1 MAQQLST
8 TVATIS
14 RFHSFEVALQLQKRK
29 ALKTIY
35 SGLARRF
42 LRRYPVDPAALRTFP
57 WFQTPLEAAQRL
69 KFLSPAQSMKLEW
82 IAKTALDRHISRT
95 LPDCHVFM
103 ALSGIG
109 LAAGRA
115 AQERNIAY
123 ICDRSSSHIA
133 YQNELLRAEYEML
146 DLPYQPISERMIDRE
161 EQEYSEADT
170 IVVPSGFAE
179 RSFVERGYA
188 PKRLCRIPFGVN
200 LASFKRVCDRDDE
213 FVVLFVGSPSVQKGF
228 HYLLQAFVRA
238 DIPGAKLRV
247 VGNPLGETEKL
258 LKKFPVPGIEVLG
271 PQFQPEV
278 VRHMSRAS
286 ALVLPSI
293 QEGMALVQ
301 AEAMACGCPVV
312 ASANTGSEDLF
323 SNGEEGFILAPG
335 DIEGLAEKMIQLY
348 EDKPLRDAMGS
359 KGVLRARNIGG
370 WDGYGERL
378 VSLCLSLAKARG
390 HDVEVSE
397 DELASS
403 QEA

>member
-1 MAQQLST
+1 MAEQLT
-8 TVATIS
+8 TTIATIS
-14 RFHSFEVALQLQKRK
+14 RFHSFEVALQLQKRQ
-29 ALKTIY
+29 ALKRIY

-42 LRRYPVDPAALRTFP
+42 LKRYPVDAGALQTFP
-57 WFQTPLEAAQRL
+57 WYQTPLEAAQRL
-69 KFLSPAQSMKLEW
+69 KLLSPARSMKLEW
-82 IAKTALDRHISRT
+82 LAKTALDRHIART

-109 LAAGRA
+109 LAAGKA
-115 AQERNIAY
+115 AQKRNIAY

-238 DIPGAKLRV
+238 DIPGAKLKI
-247 VGNPLGETEKL
+247 VGNPLGETAKL
-258 LKKFPVPGIEVLG
+258 LEKFPVPGIEILG

-286 ALVLPSI
+286 VLVLPSI

-312 ASANTGSEDLF
+312 ASTSTGSEDLF
-323 SNGEEGFILAPG
+323 TDGEEGFILTPG
-335 DIEGLAEKMIQLY
+335 DVEGLAGKMVQLH
-348 EDKPLRDAMGS
+348 EDQSLRDTMGT
-359 KGVLRARNIGG
+359 KGVLRAQNIGG
-370 WDGYGERL
+370 WDGYGDKL
-378 VSLCLSLAKARG
+378 VALCFALAKARG
-390 HDVEVSE
+390 HDVSISE
-397 DELASS
+397 DRLASS
-403 QEA
+403 